1 MTAEM
6 LFAIA
11 TLAGW
16 VGTGCALA
24 SLYWLHRSRI
34 ETLPI
39 HTEKARREAATYAV
53 GAALL
58 WILARF
64 TPAELGRDLSG
75 SGIRIPIVWFY
86 AHFGGWLQVIG
97 VVVMLVGAARAW
109 MAISDS
115 ERNGHVSTAGFGV
128 ALIVAGYI
136 LFDRVGGQWTVFRG
150 ALYVQPITLGIMGML
165 AVASVLIMAAAQRK
179 VAGRAVS
186 KMLATHAALLA
197 GCVVFGLP
205 FAWLLSSSFKED
217 RDVTGGVIWIPKVT
231 QTSSYFDP
239 KRPQYAGT
247 LDGVRVVAEPIETL
261 ADGRLRLDVVSPMSV
276 RGRTFEARLG
286 DLNSV
291 PRDVPIVR
299 FEDQGVTVTGRVI
312 EEMAQGD
319 RRVEILEPESRKGE
333 VGVYDGDIAVDYRP
347 QGLNWKNY
355 PDALQ
360 YLPPETQFG
369 WIYLRNSL
377 ILVLLTVLGTLFSCS
392 LVAYA
397 FSRLKFPG
405 KDMLFMVLLSTMM
418 LPGAVTLLPQF
429 LIFKSLGWIDTLL
442 PLWVPAFF
450 ASAFNVFML
459 RQFFNQIPGELEDAA
474 KIDGCSYPQSFWS
487 VMLPQVKP
495 ALAVVAIW
503 TFMGTWN
510 NFLGPLIYVNS
521 PEQMPIAYAL
531 QLFSGERS
539 GEPGLLMAFATM
551 SMIPVLALFFAAQKY
566 FIEGVTLSG
575 LGGR

>member
-1 MTAEM
+1 MA
-6 LFAIA
+6 FAVA

-16 VGTGCALA
+16 IGTGCALA
-24 SLYWLHRSRI
+24 SLYWLFRSRV
-34 ETLPI
+34 EALATSVQR
-39 HTEKARREAATYAV
+39 ARREAAAYAV
-53 GAALL
+53 AGALL
-58 WILARF
+58 WMVATL
-64 TPAELGRDLSG
+64 TPAELGREMSG
-75 SGIRIPIVWFY
+75 SGIRIPVVWFY
-86 AHFGGWLQVIG
+86 AHFGGWLQVFGAGLFILA
-97 VVVMLVGAARAW
+97 LVRAA

-115 ERNGHVSTAGFGV
+115 ERRTHFTNSAFGLALLLGGFQLFGHVK
-128 ALIVAGYI
+128 
-136 LFDRVGGQWTVFRG
+136 GQWTVFRG
-150 ALYVQPITLGIMGML
+150 AFYLQPLTLGIVLLLGVA
-165 AVASVLIMAAAQRK
+165 AVVIMAEAQRR
-179 VAGRAVS
+179 VAGRTLS
-186 KMLATHAALLA
+186 KTVATHAALLA

-231 QTSSYFDP
+231 QTSKYFDP
-239 KRPQYAGT
+239 KRPQYSGK
-247 LDGVRVVAEPIETL
+247 LEGLYVVAEPIETL
-261 ADGRLRLDVVSPMSV
+261 PDGRLRLDVVTPMAV
-276 RGRTFEARLG
+276 RGRTFEASQSELKE
-286 DLNSV
+286 V
-291 PRDVPIVR
+291 PRDVPIVK
-299 FEDQGVTVTGRVI
+299 FEENGRTITGRVI
-312 EEMAQGD
+312 EELAQGD

-333 VGVYDGDIAVDYRP
+333 VGVYEGEIAVDYRP

-377 ILVLLTVLGTLFSCS
+377 ILVVLTVIGTLLSCS

-405 KDMLFMVLLSTMM
+405 KDVLFMVLLSTMM

>member
-1 MTAEM
+1 MA
-6 LFAIA
+6 FAVA

-24 SLYWLHRSRI
+24 SLYWLLRSRV
-34 ETLPI
+34 EAVATSAL
-39 HTEKARREAATYAV
+39 KARREAAAYAV
-53 GAALL
+53 AGALL
-58 WILARF
+58 WMVATL
-64 TPAELGRDLSG
+64 TPVELGREMSG
-75 SGIRIPIVWFY
+75 SGVRIPVVWFY
-86 AHFGGWLQVIG
+86 AHFGGWLQVF
-97 VVVMLVGAARAW
+97 GAGMGLLGITRAS
-109 MAISDS
+109 MAISGS
-115 ERNGHVSTAGFGV
+115 ERRTHFTNAAFGLAAFLGGFQLFSHVK
-128 ALIVAGYI
+128 
-136 LFDRVGGQWTVFRG
+136 GQWTVFRG
-150 ALYVQPITLGIMGML
+150 AFYLQPLTLGILLLLGVA
-165 AVASVLIMAAAQRK
+165 AVVIMAEAQRR
-179 VAGRAVS
+179 VAGRALS
-186 KMLATHAALLA
+186 KTLATHAALLS

-231 QTSSYFDP
+231 QTSKYFDP
-239 KRPQYAGT
+239 KRPQYAGK
-247 LDGVRVVAEPIETL
+247 LDGLDVVAEPIETL
-261 ADGRLRLDVVSPMSV
+261 PDGRLRLDVVTPMAV
-276 RGRTFEARLG
+276 RGRTLEATLSE
-286 DLNSV
+286 LKEV
-291 PRDVPIVR
+291 PRDVPVVK
-299 FEDQGVTVTGRVI
+299 FEENGQTVTGRVI
-312 EEMAQGD
+312 EELAQGD

-333 VGVYDGDIAVDYRP
+333 VGVYDGEIAVDYRP

-369 WIYLRNSL
+369 WVYLRNSL
-377 ILVLLTVLGTLFSCS
+377 VLVVLTVVGTILSCS

-405 KDMLFMVLLSTMM
+405 KDVLFMVLLSTMM